1 MELRTLKDVLDKS
14 EEKKIYTEDIIKMVE
29 LVLKNNYFEF
39 NGQVKHQISSTL
51 ALKLHLLI
59 HLSSW
64 MR

>member
-1 MELRTLKDVLDKS
+1 MELRTLKEVLDKR
-14 EEKKIYTEDIIKMVE
+14 EEKKNSTEDIIKMAE